1 MDEKKISQER
11 MKELLEKEAKADRYA
26 ATAKK
31 AYTRRNARINIILKK
46 AEAAGITATDEE
58 VDKYLAEKK

>member
-1 MDEKKISQER
+1 MKEGLSAER
-11 MKELLEKEAKADRYA
+11 VKELLEKEAKADRYA

-31 AYTRRNARINIILKK
+31 AYMRRNAKIAIILKK

-58 VDKYLAEKK
+58 VNKYLAEKK

>member
-26 ATAKK
+26 ATAKR
-31 AYTRRNARINIILKK
+31 AYTRRNARINIILAK
-46 AEAAGITATDEE
+46 AKAQRIDATDQE
-58 VDKYLAEKK
+58 VDEYLKKK